1 MNCPAGSPANIT
13 VDPNGFL
20 VGISTSPATS
30 PHLDTAETVQVQPG
44 PFHISNPEEVEPED
58 DNVVWRRR
66 EQLTPYI

>member
-20 VGISTSPATS
+20 VEISTSPATS

-44 PFHISNPEEVEPED
+44 PFHISKQD
-58 DNVVWRRR
+58 R
-66 EQLTPYI
+66 EKWSGDGVNN